1 VAGGEGRQGTDLS
14 SPAAGVLGGG
24 AGRTCPRPKVDEQL
38 LNCQAI
44 YGVIGTIRACPSADF
59 SKYDTSLWLAKNGIV
74 ASQNRA
80 EGAPQCYPGRRQG
93 DGRAA

>member
-1 VAGGEGRQGTDLS
+1 
-14 SPAAGVLGGG
+14 
-24 AGRTCPRPKVDEQL
+24 VDEQL

-59 SKYDTSLWLAKNGIV
+59 SKYGTSLWLAKNSIV

-80 EGAPQCYPGRRQG
+80 EGAP
-93 DGRAA
+93 